1 MHGVEP
7 CRFNPTPIKI
17 HLKKKL
23 HSDLDKLCTIEK
35 SVKFY
40 VIYDRPVPRKPFYV
54 PLRIQRK
61 QTMSK
66 MRKKKS
72 RCGLINH
79 SVTKSLIRDRH
90 RPCYSRVTYF
100 LRIILVLS
108 LYKSAHG
115 RENEG
120 VFSIVGVNRVL
131 QLLLF
136 PFIFLMAVITS

>member
-1 MHGVEP
+1 
-7 CRFNPTPIKI
+7 
-17 HLKKKL
+17 
-23 HSDLDKLCTIEK
+23 
-35 SVKFY
+35 
-40 VIYDRPVPRKPFYV
+40 
-54 PLRIQRK
+54 
-61 QTMSK
+61 MSK

-79 SVTKSLIRDRH
+79 SVAKSLIRDRH